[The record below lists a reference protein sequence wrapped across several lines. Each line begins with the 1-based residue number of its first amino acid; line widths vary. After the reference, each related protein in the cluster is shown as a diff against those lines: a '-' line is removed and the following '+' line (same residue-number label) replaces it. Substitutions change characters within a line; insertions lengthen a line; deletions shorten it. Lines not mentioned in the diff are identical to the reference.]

1 MVDIFRQNLDWKAN
15 SRPYNKLASNLVNP
29 NVCYQLTSNVSQPK
43 NFKWN
48 LESRPYNCFS

>member
-29 NVCYQLTSNVSQPK
+29 NVCYQLTSNVS
-43 NFKWN
+43 
-48 LESRPYNCFS
+48 